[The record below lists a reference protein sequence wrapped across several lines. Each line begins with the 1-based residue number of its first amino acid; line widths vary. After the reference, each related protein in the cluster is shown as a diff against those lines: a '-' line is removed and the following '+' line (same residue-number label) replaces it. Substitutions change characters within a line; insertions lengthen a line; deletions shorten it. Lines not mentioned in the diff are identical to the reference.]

1 MSFQQGLSGLNATS
15 KQLEVIGNNV
25 ANANTIGAKAS
36 RAEFADMFA
45 NAINGAGAS
54 AVGIGV
60 NVAAVSQ
67 QFTQGNISTTNNPL
81 DMAINGAD
89 GFFQVSVVKRD
100 TSTATPT
107 VEPDGAPLYSRNG
120 QFKTDNAGFIVNN
133 QGQVLMGYGVDS
145 AGNVVKGT
153 AGLLKVP
160 TEGIKASATTSLELA
175 ANVDSRAT
183 DKIAAGYDMQA
194 NKAIDF
200 TLPETYNYATS
211 VTAYDVKGQSVSLTY
226 YFQKVS
232 DADPTA
238 ASAADNS
245 WNVYVTANGKSM
257 ASYDAADPNNRP
269 IPVATIQ
276 FPSNGGYPTDIDT
289 ANPGTILQTSLNPD
303 GTPTGDPAVSQT
315 KGIIDLPDV
324 PQVSLTGGGI
334 SESISGLTLDLSK
347 MTEYGASFGISNL
360 AQNGNASAQ
369 LSSVK
374 VEGNGVIKAVYSNGV
389 TRAVGQVELVSFRNP
404 QGLQSLGGNAWSKTV
419 ASGEPSRKGTPG
431 ESGLG
436 VLQSGALEESNVDL
450 TAELINMITAQRVYQ
465 ANAQTVKTQDQL
477 LQTLVNLR

>member
-25 ANANTIGAKAS
+25 ANASTIGAKAS

-60 NVAAVSQ
+60 NVAAVAQ

-107 VEPDGAPLYSRNG
+107 VEADGAPLYSRNG
-120 QFKTDNAGFIVNN
+120 QFKTDNAGYIVNN
-133 QGQVLMGYGVDS
+133 QQQVLMGYGVDT

-160 TEGIKASATTSLELA
+160 TEGIKASATTALELE

-183 DKIAAGYDMQA
+183 DKLQPSVDPTTT
-194 NKAIDF
+194 KAVDF

-226 YFQKVS
+226 YFQKVANEVPPV
-232 DADPTA
+232 DAT
-238 ASAADNS
+238 NNR
-245 WNVYVTANGKSM
+245 WNIYVTANGKSV
-257 ASYDAADPNNRP
+257 ASMDAADPNALP
-269 IPVATIQ
+269 QPVATVK
-276 FPSNGGYPTDIDT
+276 FPSNGGYPTGTDV
-289 ANPGTILQTSLNPD
+289 ANPGSITQYSFDANGVPD
-303 GTPTGDPAVSQT
+303 GNAATQVDN
-315 KGIIDLPDV
+315 GIINLPTL
-324 PQVSLTGGGI
+324 PQVSLTGGGV
-334 SESISGLTLDLSK
+334 SEPIPGLTLNMGK
-347 MTEYGASFGISNL
+347 MTEYGASFGITNL

-374 VEGNGVIKAVYSNGV
+374 VEGNGIIKAVYSNGV

-450 TAELINMITAQRVYQ
+450 TAELINMIVAQRVYQ